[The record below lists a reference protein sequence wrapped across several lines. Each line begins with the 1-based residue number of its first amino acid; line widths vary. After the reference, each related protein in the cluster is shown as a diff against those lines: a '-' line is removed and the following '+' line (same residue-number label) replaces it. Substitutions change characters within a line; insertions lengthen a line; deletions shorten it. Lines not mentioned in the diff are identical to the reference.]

1 MSKKLINCKTCG
13 NKIAKGVKC
22 CPNCGKDNRKFYAKH
37 KVLTV
42 LVLIALFIIGS
53 VSDANNKDSDVE
65 VNNVKEEAVK
75 EKAETKVPKYKVTLE
90 SGAYDSSG
98 FAFYVYG
105 TLTNNKKDVDYI
117 QILIPVYDK
126 NGNKLG
132 DAMANCNNLKKGETW
147 RFKAMALEDGIAKF
161 GGKDI
166 EVTGF

>member
-1 MSKKLINCKTCG
+1 MKKILIGLLLATNIVTMVGCTK
-13 NKIAKGVKC
+13 AKVVDKGAEIV
-22 CPNCGKDNRKFYAKH
+22 
-37 KVLTV
+37 
-42 LVLIALFIIGS
+42 
-53 VSDANNKDSDVE
+53 
-65 VNNVKEEAVK
+65 EEAK

-90 SGAYDSSG
+90 DGTYDSSG
-98 FAFYVYG
+98 FAYYVYG

-147 RFKAMALEDGIAKF
+147 RFKARVLEDGIAKF
-161 GGKDI
+161 GKDV

>member
-1 MSKKLINCKTCG
+1 MKKILIGLLLATSVGIMTGCTK
-13 NKIAKGVKC
+13 AKVVDKG
-22 CPNCGKDNRKFYAKH
+22 A
-37 KVLTV
+37 
-42 LVLIALFIIGS
+42 
-53 VSDANNKDSDVE
+53 E
-65 VNNVKEEAVK
+65 VVEEAK

-90 SGAYDSSG
+90 DGTYDSSG
-98 FAFYVYG
+98 FAYYVYG

-161 GGKDI
+161 GKDV